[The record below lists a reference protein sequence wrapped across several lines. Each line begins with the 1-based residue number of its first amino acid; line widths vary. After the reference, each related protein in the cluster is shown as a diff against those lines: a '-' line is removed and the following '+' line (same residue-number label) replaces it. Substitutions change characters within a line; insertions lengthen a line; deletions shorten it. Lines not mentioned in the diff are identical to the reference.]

1 MNISSTHGRYIYDN
15 YMYCNF
21 TLRKYLLVSESPNES
36 LGNERVDQHQ
46 ISDAKSGATYSKPER
61 FRCYIRFR
69 NNIAKQKKTKSVF
82 TMWKVTICF
91 QGKMV
96 YQVTVT
102 AKSFL
107 LSVINCCIAPK
118 FTYFVTYKKL
128 SWCSKVYVKLLV
140 LDPAHINS
148 ELL

>member
-1 MNISSTHGRYIYDN
+1 
-15 YMYCNF
+15 MYCNC

-69 NNIAKQKKTKSVF
+69 NNIAEQKKTKSVF

-102 AKSFL
+102 AIFVKCNKL
-107 LSVINCCIAPK
+107 LCC
-118 FTYFVTYKKL
+118 T
-128 SWCSKVYVKLLV
+128 KVYVFCY
-140 LDPAHINS
+140 I
-148 ELL
+148 